1 MDRAPSRCGWRRLR
15 GSRRRG
21 GGCPAAEYPG
31 GIASIHG
38 DSARGGLFRFE
49 QLIQKAVVT
58 VPHRLIAEAIDLV
71 MHLEGRVASGAYGRL
86 PPNWRG
92 RTTDWSQHST
102 DRKSTRLNSSH

>member
-71 MHLEGRVASGAYGRL
+71 MHPQGRVASVESGRL
-86 PPNWRG
+86 HTHWRG
-92 RTTDWSQHST
+92 RPTDWRTPTLTPFH
-102 DRKSTRLNSSH
+102 